1 MMTRKELH
9 DEFWLLTK
17 GILQDSKVDATEAI
31 VVKRWLEEHQ
41 TDNEFSIL
49 INKLTKMLSDSYIDR
64 FESQDI
70 ILSISS
76 VLRRLRE
83 LAKDEAAG
91 AAK

>member
-70 ILSISS
+70 ITLLGRTLQQ
-76 VLRRLRE
+76 LRVV
-83 LAKDEAAG
+83 
-91 AAK
+91 

>member
-1 MMTRKELH
+1 MMTKKELH

-70 ILSISS
+70 ITLLGRTLAQ
-76 VLRRLRE
+76 LRVVQ
-83 LAKDEAAG
+83 
-91 AAK
+91 